1 MAVEPKDLDIRDEAR
16 AAPYRQARAK
26 PSSIRKPLAE
36 DKRKATKDVIQH
48 LAGDNVQDA
57 LAG

>member
-1 MAVEPKDLDIRDEAR
+1 MAVELKALDQRNEAR

-48 LAGDNVQDA
+48 LADDNIQDA